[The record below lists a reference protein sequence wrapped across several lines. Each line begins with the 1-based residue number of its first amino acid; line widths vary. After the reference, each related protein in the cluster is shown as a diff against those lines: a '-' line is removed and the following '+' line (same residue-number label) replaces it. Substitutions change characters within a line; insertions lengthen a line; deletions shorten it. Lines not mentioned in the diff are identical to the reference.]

1 MIRCIHTSSIERS
14 YLVDEEEDEVPT
26 GTTVTII
33 RLPGQEEEEV
43 TPKGG
48 GTAEMVYRP
57 VQPLANDHGVSFFP
71 ICGPKSGVDHHV
83 LQVWEKQQQVRPFSA
98 KKELGE
104 NVGSRGSREMPISS
118 GSISTTLAILNVS
131 VDFTSIIYRI
141 YGRRMQVFSQIDI
154 SFGKR
159 RELSDKSP
167 KIDSLSTMQV
177 LHHGTTAVHWEPE
190 GGRAALVYLR
200 LERSCATL
208 TWSRPTWSGLRG
220 GCGGVGGGVAGVGG
234 AGGGG
239 GIGVGGGGGVVGGG
253 GGGGGGSSSSSSSS
267 PDYALQADPEEAVSP
282 GLMLRLSAD
291 GAPASAPPSLDE
303 GFLDLP
309 AVKEVVLGG
318 GRERGAEAAAA
329 ARRFGLDRRPG
340 EETALAIVYGA
351 NLSDNRALFFLCPPT
366 LCGQISSES
375 ITVFEIFNLFEYESI
390 LNYFGLFLQ
399 NVVLWTDKGGARIE
413 TSIPAFRQKNV
424 MIFGGRDWTLASNV
438 GGSSPPDNGTLRRGA
453 SVKFKKKKSIG
464 NIQALKELSLKQ
476 HEALS
481 TLAMVGGDPS
491 PRRPTITGITT
502 GTRTCNPPRSRSASS
517 DIIIG
522 VSPRGSADDL
532 DRLSSSPVHHLL
544 QHHHLLLASS
554 PSSTSQAMASLLH
567 RDRSKQGMAPIPSP
581 GLLGDTHQ
589 ARHLRAG
596 SITQETQLD
605 FADFVALFRSFS
617 LRARKDLRDLFDQL
631 AITCRSMSDSSLNDG
646 PGSQKSS
653 PEHGMMGRNSIG
665 QTMTI
670 PPQRIGLL
678 TRNSSLDLATED
690 NFKGGP
696 GLAALKKKKIF
707 DAIAAASIVSNCA
720 GIDTS
725 RSQVITLAT
734 FTKFLETRQ
743 MEHHTEEEVKSL
755 IQRHEPD
762 SWLRSQSC
770 LSFEGFARYLMDKDN
785 YAFPCERM
793 APNEDEMDQ
802 PMSHY
807 YIASSHNTYLTGH
820 QLKGESSVELYS
832 QESTTR
838 EVVASALAKAGIS
851 TERAGDFLLVEEVAR
866 GWEARDRGLPPAQRV
881 LDPSERPLEAQAA
894 WTGEGRF
901 LLKRVGDD
909 PSSRAWLSSIRSTS
923 AGRRRGGSNTVD
935 RLHRRSNNS
944 EGVEEVEDGS
954 GCDSGGMHSWEEHD
968 NFLVCVYNV
977 SPEIPYAILKV
988 PLGASAQDV
997 LAQALVK
1004 ARRMED
1010 PARFVLVEELEW
1022 GGSTGSGV
1030 ADSTSGAL
1038 SGTSGRRR
1046 TRQQRILDDD
1056 ENVYTTQANWRTLGR
1071 FVLRERIEATS
1082 ASASSSTT
1090 PAGGSAWGVGRTRGT
1105 NLRTATLER
1114 LSKGLRAASTRSG
1127 GKTPVQEAL
1136 SDPTASHAVVVTA
1149 VTGPSEGGSQVV
1161 EPVSDGSH
1169 RPHQRE
1175 VHSEGETLS
1184 DEEREYDFRS
1194 AVSRLKKVSLK
1205 KLRVLLTGCRCVE
1218 LDCWDGDD
1226 GTPLIYHGH
1235 TFTTKIPF
1243 RSVVEAINRSAFV
1256 TSPYPVILSIEN
1268 HCSVQQQARMAHIFQ
1283 SVFGEK
1289 LVTNFL
1295 FEADLSDDPRLPSP
1309 AQLKGRILVKNKRL
1323 TADIPPPPLP
1333 LPPLPSMSATLSSA
1347 PLRAAASIP
1356 PTVRGHGHQA
1366 TTQAAAGTPQSGTG
1380 AGRTSSIISNAS
1392 GGSVNDDFSD
1402 DDDDDEDDDDENLA
1416 EDKMMGL
1423 MSEGKGSGGVAST
1436 STGTHSTVPRTDSS
1450 SSHESGAKHSKSSHS
1465 SKQQTSHHSDSSTS
1479 TVPVHSSAA
1488 PPPTVSS
1495 ALQRTGRDIEWSC
1508 EEDSPQPQK
1517 PKKQSSQI
1525 ARELSDMV
1533 IYVQAIKF
1541 RGLNTISPSSSVKS
1555 RRPLQTMGSVGGT
1568 ASGVVAPSAPGTP
1581 TTTGGTSS
1589 GHVSGVASL
1598 ALSTTSGTSPV
1609 TVPSPGSNLTVGGGQ
1624 VQTTATDLS
1633 GKRPN
1638 INHPCYQC
1646 SSLNENT
1653 AKKLC
1658 RKQPL
1663 ALLAHTETQLV
1674 RTYPAGMRID
1684 SSNFNPTIFWAF
1696 GIQMVALNYQTEDPA
1711 LHLNAAMFEQNGR
1724 CGYVRKP
1731 SVMWDRGHMMYR
1743 RFNPWDKE
1751 FDGLHAATL
1760 SLTILSGQFVC
1771 PGNLSASVCVEVEL
1785 IGLPAD
1791 CCKQRSR
1798 VVPRN
1803 ALNPIWGGDPLL
1815 FRVSFRHLAFLRL
1828 SVIDAGTGHT
1838 HSQRVLPLNC
1848 LRPGYRH
1855 VRLRSPLNAPLH
1867 LATLFIYS
1875 RIEEESL
1882 DFSAPGTDIDPTQ
1895 ATEATI
1901 SVDKCLKENGD
1912 AKRPLLPSMDIT
1924 EAGAELGLSAPV
1936 GPMPSTPL
1944 PPPTIKRRMF
1954 FLMVYG
1960 VVAEEP
1966 YTILK
1971 ITQESTT
1978 REVVASALAKAGIS
1992 TERAGDFLLVEEV
2005 ARGWEAR
2012 DRGLPPA
2019 QRVLDPSERPLEAQ
2033 AAWTGEGRFLLKR
2046 VGDDPSSRAWLSSI
2060 RSTSA
2065 GRRRGGSNTVD
2076 RLHRRSNNSEGVEE
2090 VEDGSGCDS
2099 GGMHSWEEHD
2109 NFLVCVYNVSPEI
2122 PYAILKVPL
2131 GASAQDVLA
2140 QALVKARRME
2150 DPARFV
2156 LVEEL
2161 EWGGSTGSGV
2171 ADSTSGALSGTSG
2184 RRRTRQQRILD
2195 DDENVYTTQANWRTL
2210 GRFVLRERIEATSAS
2225 ASSSTTPAGGSAWGV
2240 GRTRGTNLRTATL
2253 ERLSK
2258 GLRAASTRSGGKTP
2272 VQEALSDPTASH
2284 AVVVTAVTGP
2294 SEGGSQVVEPVS
2306 DGSHRPHQ
2314 REVHSEGETLSD
2326 EEREYDFRSA
2336 VSRLKKVSLKKLRV
2350 WK

>member
-1 MIRCIHTSSIERS
+1 MLHFPEEVALRLAEEERRLFREAPPEDYLRHVTLDAGPSDRPPAGASRTKASPPPEDEEEGPSEPAPPPELSVHALVRRFTEVSSWVTHLIITQPTHEDRKAVLSCILRLAISSWNIGNFNGAMEILAGLKSGKLKPFWLSISEREGSLPTLEFLSASLLNPDQYEAALKRALAIPSCKPIPFFGAFLRELTDLITAEPSLIVLAPKSAVTTPAPPEQGMEAEAEDHFATDICPGGLINVEKMRKAQTVLDRIGSIHQMYEEPQEDPAATLQRDGISIHTSSIERS
-14 YLVDEEEDEVPT
+14 YLVAEEEEEGDGGEKAPAPVFAT
-26 GTTVTII
+26 TII
-33 RLPGQEEEEV
+33 RLPGEEEV
-43 TPKGG
+43 AVHSASTNWREEPDD
-48 GTAEMVYRP
+48 YRP

-71 ICGPKSGVDHHV
+71 ICGPKSGIDHHV
-83 LQVWEKQQQVRPFSA
+83 L
-98 KKELGE
+98 
-104 NVGSRGSREMPISS
+104 
-118 GSISTTLAILNVS
+118 
-131 VDFTSIIYRI
+131 
-141 YGRRMQVFSQIDI
+141 
-154 SFGKR
+154 
-159 RELSDKSP
+159 
-167 KIDSLSTMQV
+167 QV

-190 GGRAALVYLR
+190 GGRTALVYIR

-220 GCGGVGGGVAGVGG
+220 G
-234 AGGGG
+234 
-239 GIGVGGGGGVVGGG
+239 
-253 GGGGGGSSSSSSSS
+253 GGGGSSSSSSSS
-267 PDYALQADPEEAVSP
+267 PDYTLKADPEEAVSP
-282 GLMLRLSAD
+282 GLLLRLSAD
-291 GAPASAPPSLDE
+291 GAPTSPPPSLDE

-329 ARRFGLDRRPG
+329 ARRFGLERRPG

-366 LCGQISSES
+366 LCGMWYSGLSRVVRGLKRQLQLSDRRMLWLKEQYLQLY
-375 ITVFEIFNLFEYESI
+375 FEDNCCGPNTAEAI
-390 LNYFGLFLQ
+390 
-399 NVVLWTDKGGARIE
+399 R
-413 TSIPAFRQKNV
+413 
-424 MIFGGRDWTLASNV
+424 IFGGRDWTLASNV
-438 GGSSPPDNGTLRRGA
+438 GGSSPPDNGTLRRGT

-464 NIQALKELSLKQ
+464 NIQTLKELSVKQ
-476 HEALS
+476 HEAFS
-481 TLAMVGGDPS
+481 TLAMVGGGMGGDPS

-502 GTRTCNPPRSRSASS
+502 GTKIPYPPRSRSASS

-544 QHHHLLLASS
+544 QHHNLLLATS
-554 PSSTSQAMASLLH
+554 PSSTTPIMASILH
-567 RDRSKQGMAPIPSP
+567 RERSRTGMTSIPSP
-581 GLLGDTHQ
+581 GILGEPQQ

-646 PGSQKSS
+646 PSSQKSS
-653 PEHGMMGRNSIG
+653 PEHGITGRNSIT
-665 QTMTI
+665 QHMTV

-725 RSQVITLAT
+725 RSQVITTAT
-734 FTKFLETRQ
+734 FWKFLETRQ
-743 MEHHTEEEVKSL
+743 LEHHTEDEVKAL

-762 SWLRSQSC
+762 AWLRSQGC
-770 LSFEGFARYLMDKDN
+770 LSFEGFARFLMDKDN

-793 APNEDEMDQ
+793 APDDDEMDQ

-832 QESTTR
+832 Q
-838 EVVASALAKAGIS
+838 
-851 TERAGDFLLVEEVAR
+851 
-866 GWEARDRGLPPAQRV
+866 
-881 LDPSERPLEAQAA
+881 
-894 WTGEGRF
+894 
-901 LLKRVGDD
+901 
-909 PSSRAWLSSIRSTS
+909 
-923 AGRRRGGSNTVD
+923 
-935 RLHRRSNNS
+935 
-944 EGVEEVEDGS
+944 
-954 GCDSGGMHSWEEHD
+954 
-968 NFLVCVYNV
+968 
-977 SPEIPYAILKV
+977 
-988 PLGASAQDV
+988 
-997 LAQALVK
+997 
-1004 ARRMED
+1004 
-1010 PARFVLVEELEW
+1010 
-1022 GGSTGSGV
+1022 
-1030 ADSTSGAL
+1030 
-1038 SGTSGRRR
+1038 
-1046 TRQQRILDDD
+1046 
-1056 ENVYTTQANWRTLGR
+1056 
-1071 FVLRERIEATS
+1071 
-1082 ASASSSTT
+1082 
-1090 PAGGSAWGVGRTRGT
+1090 
-1105 NLRTATLER
+1105 
-1114 LSKGLRAASTRSG
+1114 
-1127 GKTPVQEAL
+1127 
-1136 SDPTASHAVVVTA
+1136 
-1149 VTGPSEGGSQVV
+1149 
-1161 EPVSDGSH
+1161 
-1169 RPHQRE
+1169 
-1175 VHSEGETLS
+1175 
-1184 DEEREYDFRS
+1184 
-1194 AVSRLKKVSLK
+1194 
-1205 KLRVLLTGCRCVE
+1205 VLLTGCRCVE

-1268 HCSVQQQARMAHIFQ
+1268 HCSIQQQARMAHIFQ

-1289 LVTNFL
+1289 LVSNFL
-1295 FEADLSDDPRLPSP
+1295 FEADLSDEPRLPSP
-1309 AQLKGRILVKNKRL
+1309 YQLKGRILVKNKRL
-1323 TADIPPPPLP
+1323 TADVPPPHLP

-1347 PLRAAASIP
+1347 PLRAAATIP
-1356 PTVRGHGHQA
+1356 QAGRGHGQPA
-1366 TTQAAAGTPQSGTG
+1366 ASSTTSSTQTGTG
-1380 AGRTSSIISNAS
+1380 AGRASSIISNAS

-1402 DDDDDEDDDDENLA
+1402 DEDDDDDDDDENLG
-1416 EDKMMGL
+1416 EDKMVGL
-1423 MSEGKGSGGVAST
+1423 MSEGKGSGGASG
-1436 STGTHSTVPRTDSS
+1436 SASSGVQSTVPRTDSS
-1450 SSHESGAKHSKSSHS
+1450 SSHESGAKHSKSSHAS
-1465 SKQQTSHHSDSSTS
+1465 SKQQTSHHSEPHAATPAHAG
-1479 TVPVHSSAA
+1479 TTA
-1488 PPPTVSS
+1488 PPPAASTT
-1495 ALQRTGRDIEWSC
+1495 ATRMGRDIEWSC
-1508 EEDSPQPQK
+1508 EDDSPTPLK

-1541 RGLNTISPSSSVKS
+1541 RGLNTISPSSSVRS
-1555 RRPLQTMGSVGGT
+1555 RRPPQAMGSVAGAP
-1568 ASGVVAPSAPGTP
+1568 ASAIVAPSAPGTP
-1581 TTTGGTSS
+1581 TTTGGGAAS
-1589 GHVSGVASL
+1589 GHLPGVASL
-1598 ALSTTSGTSPV
+1598 ALSTTTGTSPV
-1609 TVPSPGSNLTVGGGQ
+1609 TMPTPGTNLTVSGSQ
-1624 VQTTATDLS
+1624 APCVPPDIA

-1638 INHPCYQC
+1638 VNHPCYQC

-1785 IGLPAD
+1785 VGLPAD
-1791 CCKQRSR
+1791 CNKQRTR

-1828 SVIDAGTGHT
+1828 SVLDAGTGHI
-1838 HSQRVLPLNC
+1838 HAQRVLPLNC

-1867 LATLFIYS
+1867 LSTLFVYS

-1882 DFSAPGTDIDPTQ
+1882 DFSASGPGVDTTFTQ
-1895 ATEATI
+1895 GTEATI
-1901 SVDKCLKENGD
+1901 TADKGLKENGD
-1912 AKRPLLPSMDIT
+1912 AKRPHIPMMDASESGT
-1924 EAGAELGLSAPV
+1924 ELSLSAPV
-1936 GPMPSTPL
+1936 GPIPSTPL
-1944 PPPTIKRRMF
+1944 PAPTIKRRMF

-1978 REVVASALAKAGIS
+1978 REVVASALAKAGIGS
-1992 TERAGDFLLVEEV
+1992 ERIRDFLLVEEV

-2019 QRVLDPSERPLEAQ
+2019 QRVLDPAERPLEAQ

-2060 RSTSA
+2060 RSSGA
-2065 GRRRGGSNTVD
+2065 GRRRGGASTVD
-2076 RLHRRSNNSEGVEE
+2076 RLHRRTNNADGVEE
-2090 VEDGSGCDS
+2090 VEDGDGCDG

-2161 EWGGSTGSGV
+2161 EWGGSSGTGG
-2171 ADSTSGALSGTSG
+2171 AESTSGALSGTSSG

-2195 DDENVYTTQANWRTL
+2195 DDENVYATQANWRTL
-2210 GRFVLRERIEATSAS
+2210 GRFVLRERMEATLAS
-2225 ASSSTTPAGGSAWGV
+2225 NTSSVSPAGGSAWGV

-2258 GLRAASTRSGGKTP
+2258 GLRAASARSSGGGKTP

-2284 AVVVTAVTGP
+2284 RVVVTAATGP
-2294 SEGGSQVVEPVS
+2294 SDGGSQVVGAVS
-2306 DGSHRPHQ
+2306 DGSHRPRH

-2326 EEREYDFRSA
+2326 DEREYDFRSA